1 MDVNKMEQVLQYAS
15 KYRLFLRKWDGAEQ
29 GPCSSAGHSDIPG
42 SCLSSLY
49 VESPSFSFTQVV
61 PSAMNPWSL
70 TLC

>member
-1 MDVNKMEQVLQYAS
+1 MLPNTDSSLENGMGLSRDHTPQLGIQI
-15 KYRLFLRKWDGAEQ
+15 FLVPAF
-29 GPCSSAGHSDIPG
+29 PV
-42 SCLSSLY
+42 SLY